1 MDRKEMKKLFE
12 SMDNYILEISQMI
25 DFLEV
30 ICSEENI
37 NDTGKYLYIIINLL
51 KNKCERLDIKRFELQ
66 EKCLD

>member
-66 EKCLD
+66 GKCLD